1 MKIITSS
8 DIQFVDEYTITHE
21 PVTPEALVGRVGEV
35 LYCALRQRLPQHR
48 RVAIACG
55 KGKNG
60 GDGLALALAL
70 AADAAYR
77 LRVLLCYP
85 PEKLCAE
92 AAYFYEKIKQAS
104 SVTCEQVSADNL
116 PAFEPDE
123 LVVDALLGTGLSRPL
138 AGYERQ
144 LVRHI
149 NGSGCCVMAV
159 DIPSGMSADSCL
171 PIAVAEAAAAA
182 AEAAVVQARYTFTL
196 NAPKLSMM
204 LPASGECVGELH
216 VLDIGLHPD
225 AIDKVASPYRYF
237 TQADARQL
245 VKPRKKFSHKGSY
258 GRCLLVAGAQGM
270 MGAAVL
276 AARACYHAGA
286 GLLTAHVPG
295 RGVDIMQIAAPEA
308 VLSIDEDERCFTS
321 CKNINAGSYNA
332 LAAGCGIGRNRRTAA
347 ALEALLQAASSVP
360 MMLDADALNI
370 IADDKRLLDL
380 LPPNTIL
387 TPHVKE
393 FERLAGKCESDEDRL
408 ARLQRLSQTRRLV
421 VVLKGAHTA
430 VALPNGVVS
439 FNSSG
444 NAGMATAGSGD
455 VLTGVILAL
464 LGQGYS
470 PEQAALLGVYMHG
483 AAGDAAAAST
493 SQSYV
498 TATDIVAR
506 LYDW

>member
-1 MKIITSS
+1 MKIIKSS
-8 DIQFVDEYTITHE
+8 DIQFVDGYTIAHE
-21 PVTPEALVGRVGEV
+21 PVSPTALVGRVGEV
-35 LYCALRQRLPQHR
+35 LSCALRQRLPQHR

-60 GDGLALALAL
+60 GDGLALALSL
-70 AADAAYR
+70 TADATYR

-85 PEKLCAE
+85 PEELCAE
-92 AAYFYEKIKQAS
+92 AAYFYEKIRQAS
-104 SVTCEQVSADNL
+104 SVTCEQVNTDKL
-116 PAFEPDE
+116 PVFEPDE
-123 LVVDALLGTGLSRPL
+123 LVVDALLGAGLSRPL
-138 AGYERQ
+138 AGYERR
-144 LVRHI
+144 LVQHI
-149 NGSGCCVMAV
+149 NGSGCCVLAV

-171 PIAVAEAAAAA
+171 PAAVTADDNNAAV
-182 AEAAVVQARYTFTL
+182 VVQARYTFTL

-204 LPASGECVGELH
+204 LPASGECAGELH

-225 AIDKVASPYRYF
+225 AISKVASPYRYF

-321 CKNINAGSYNA
+321 CKNINAGSYSA
-332 LAAGCGIGRNRRTAA
+332 LAAGCGIGRNRRTAE

-360 MMLDADALNI
+360 MTLDADALNI
-370 IADDKRLLDL
+370 IADNKRLLDL

-393 FERLAGKCESDEDRL
+393 LERLAGKCENDEDRL

-421 VVLKGAHTA
+421 VALKGAHTA

-483 AAGDAAAAST
+483 AAGDAAAAGT

-498 TATDIVAR
+498 TATDIVER
-506 LYDW
+506 LYEL